1 MQIQDLFRVT
11 HRGLWLRQLG
21 ALPNPSASRPA
32 PRSPQAPASGWP
44 RLHAAA
50 LGVSL
55 SAPHRQGGVE

>member
-21 ALPNPSASRPA
+21 ALTNPPASQPA
-32 PRSPQAPASGWP
+32 PRGVHAPASGWP

-55 SAPHRQGGVE
+55 SPSQRQGEL